1 MQFTRHFVAVTVLAT
16 LGSSAMAV
24 EAEQSATWMTPST
37 KSRAEV
43 VAETQAAMRSG
54 TLHHD
59 EASYTVVASSSPY
72 VLSRTQV
79 MAEAR
84 EAQRLGLT
92 AVNEADVPVGTAA
105 QREQVRLA
113 GLRAVNAGSQLAAK

>member
-1 MQFTRHFVAVTVLAT
+1 MQFTTHFIASTVLAT
-16 LGSSAMAV
+16 LGSAAMAV
-24 EAEQSATWMTPST
+24 EAEQASTWMTPPT

-43 VAETQAAMRSG
+43 VAETQAAVRSS
-54 TLHHD
+54 TLPRN
-59 EASYTVVASSSPY
+59 EASYTVVASSSSSP
-72 VLSRTQV
+72 LTRTLV

-92 AVNEADVPVGTAA
+92 ATNDGEVPVASNA

-113 GLRAVNAGSQLAAK
+113 GLRAVRTDSQLAAE

>member
-1 MQFTRHFVAVTVLAT
+1 MKFSTPFLAAALLAT
-16 LGSSAMAV
+16 LGNTAMAV
-24 EAEQSATWMTPST
+24 EAEQSSTWMTPST

-54 TLHHD
+54 TLQHN
-59 EASYTVVASSSPY
+59 EASFTVVASSSPY
-72 VLSRTQV
+72 TLSRTQV

-92 AVNEADVPVGTAA
+92 ATNEAEVPVGTAA

-113 GLRAVNAGSQLAAK
+113 GLRAVSANSQLAAK

>member
-1 MQFTRHFVAVTVLAT
+1 MQFTTHLVAATVLAT
-16 LGSSAMAV
+16 LGSAAMAV
-24 EAEQSATWMTPST
+24 EAEQSSTWMTPST

-54 TLHHD
+54 VLPRN
-59 EASYTVVASSSPY
+59 EASYTVVAGSSSST
-72 VLSRTQV
+72 LTRAQV

-92 AVNEADVPVGTAA
+92 ATNDADVPVGTAA

-113 GLRAVNAGSQLAAK
+113 GLRAVSADSQLASK

>member
-1 MQFTRHFVAVTVLAT
+1 MQFTTHLVAVTVLAT
-16 LGSSAMAV
+16 LGSAAMAV
-24 EAEQSATWMTPST
+24 EAEQSSTWMTPST

-54 TLHHD
+54 TLSHD
-59 EASYTVVASSSPY
+59 EVSYIVVAATSPSS
-72 VLSRTQV
+72 LTRTQV

-92 AVNEADVPVGTAA
+92 ATNHADVPVASAA

-113 GLRAVNAGSQLAAK
+113 GLRAISADSQLAAK

>member
-1 MQFTRHFVAVTVLAT
+1 MQFTTQLVAVAVLAT
-16 LGSSAMAV
+16 LGSAAMAV
-24 EAEQSATWMTPST
+24 EAEQSSTWMTPST

-54 TLHHD
+54 TLPSN
-59 EASYTVVASSSPY
+59 EASYTAVAASSSSG
-72 VLSRTQV
+72 LTRIQV

-92 AVNEADVPVGTAA
+92 ATNHADVPVASAA
-105 QREQVRLA
+105 QREQMRLA
-113 GLRAVNAGSQLAAK
+113 GLRAVSADSQLAAK